1 MRRTTTT
8 HAALTAANPVPH
20 PQPGIDARAEADLRR
35 ILATDPEHARADAP
49 GPDRWPAGR
58 RATRTAARWA
68 AVAAVTTAL
77 VVGGS
82 VLDGDGWLPGGQREG
97 SAYAV
102 TPPPLAP
109 GALDG
114 LSAYGLAVPTDPT
127 DPAPVLT
134 QIADR
139 VQPLPDD
146 TGTGRYARV
155 ANEGWYLHTR
165 VDGRQVTSEIV
176 LTATTSWTA
185 ADGSGALRS
194 RVGDQDPSEEAF
206 GPGGRSLVFALG
218 GLSTDPSTLATQL
231 EVAHPVANGPAER
244 LVAITDLA
252 REQPL
257 PPAVRAAVLRYL
269 AATPGLLL
277 TGPVEDR
284 SGRRGVAVHLDS
296 DHSGLPTR
304 YTLIIDPASGRLLGD
319 EQLLTTTAGAL
330 NVPVPSVIAYT
341 THLDAR
347 YVDDAP

>member
-1 MRRTTTT
+1 MARTTRTAMT
-8 HAALTAANPVPH
+8 HGALTAANPVPE
-20 PQPGIDARAEADLRR
+20 PPPGIDARGEADLRR
-35 ILATDPEHARADAP
+35 ILASAVGHAGAGAP
-49 GPDRWPAGR
+49 GAVRWQRGR
-58 RATRTAARWA
+58 RTAARWA
-68 AVAAVTTAL
+68 AVAATTTAL

-82 VLDGDGWLPGGQREG
+82 VLGGDGWLPGVQRDG
-97 SAYAV
+97 SAHAV
-102 TPPPLAP
+102 TPPLLAP

-114 LSAYGLAVPTDPT
+114 LTAHGLAVPSDPT
-127 DPAPVLT
+127 DPAPVLV

-139 VQPLPDD
+139 VQALPDD

-155 ANEGWYLHTR
+155 ASEGWYLHTS
-165 VDGRQVTSEIV
+165 VDGRQVTSEVV
-176 LTATTSWTA
+176 LTSTTSWVA
-185 ADGSGALRS
+185 ADGSGALLS
-194 RVGDQDPSEEAF
+194 QVGDEGPTEATF
-206 GPGGRSLVFALG
+206 GPGGRSLMFPLG
-218 GLSTDPSTLATQL
+218 GLSTDPPTLAAQL

-257 PPAVRAAVLRYL
+257 TPAVRAAVLRYL

-296 DHSGLPTR
+296 DHTGLPTR
-304 YTLIIDPASGRLLGD
+304 YTVIIDPDSGRVLGD

-330 NVPVPSVIAYT
+330 DVSVPSVIAYT

-347 YVDDAP
+347 YVDDVP